1 MIIKVTDLDP
11 IPCSDTT
18 RRRSTPRAC
27 RVILGDG
34 TGHVRNRGDR
44 QLCAGHQPPGELSI
58 ATRHEPNLQIGVPAT
73 AQRLKLILDW
83 ISVARDDL
91 ASSPRC
97 PLLKCAEPSFRRPA
111 SSSLLKNFELESFRI
126 LAGRCW
132 DEAAELAVIFQPG
145 VWCPDAGRLNGE
157 QFGNADQVIGDQI
170 EQEVDGNASDA
181 TMFGL
186 AHGPMLLAPSEDALD
201 HCPA

>member
-1 MIIKVTDLDP
+1 VKYED
-11 IPCSDTT
+11 
-18 RRRSTPRAC
+18 
-27 RVILGDG
+27 
-34 TGHVRNRGDR
+34 
-44 QLCAGHQPPGELSI
+44 
-58 ATRHEPNLQIGVPAT
+58 ATPAT
-73 AQRLKLILDW
+73 A
-83 ISVARDDL
+83 
-91 ASSPRC
+91 
-97 PLLKCAEPSFRRPA
+97 
-111 SSSLLKNFELESFRI
+111 SSLLKNFELESFRI